1 MHYVPFINLKL
12 RCSDETEIIGV
23 DDGEM
28 GEFAYDYVGLDTEPG
43 PRPIFSGNVVATGG
57 YREPIPHSPHEVKSS
72 PVSDQRSDSD
82 SHYPLNLYPLK
93 AMRA

>member
-1 MHYVPFINLKL
+1 MQTIILWAMHYVPFINLKL

-43 PRPIFSGNVVATGG
+43 PRPIFSGNMVATGG
-57 YREPIPHSPHEVKSS
+57 YREPIPHSPHEVK
-72 PVSDQRSDSD
+72 
-82 SHYPLNLYPLK
+82 
-93 AMRA
+93 